1 MLPQNV
7 GTIDRWIRIVLGLL
21 LIVVGF
27 FVLGGT
33 GGTILGIVGFIPL
46 LTGLTGRCL
55 LYLPFRISTN

>member
-21 LIVVGF
+21 LIVAGL

-46 LTGLTGRCL
+46 LTGLSGRCL
-55 LYLPFRISTN
+55 LYLPFRIGTK